1 MDPKD
6 IDVSSIQKVLESL
19 GTKGI
24 IGTVL
29 IGLAA
34 GALAKL
40 IMPGKDPGG
49 IILTCLL
56 GIGGSALATFLGQY
70 LKISIAGEVSGF
82 IAAVA
87 GSLLILLAYRIVF
100 RDRG

>member
-1 MDPKD
+1 M
-6 IDVSSIQKVLESL
+6 LESL

-24 IGTVL
+24 VGTIV
-29 IGLAA
+29 IGLLS

-49 IILTCLL
+49 LILTCVL
-56 GIGGSALATFLGQY
+56 GIGGSYLATYLGQY
-70 LKISIAGEVSGF
+70 LNIAIAGELSGF

-100 RDRG
+100 RQRG